1 MQRWY
6 DSRTPEQ
13 RARVV
18 FYTMLGSH
26 NQNDRSFVSDG
37 EDAIILSH
45 WPAVIPYLDL
55 ISIIGQSRWIDDPKE
70 LDAFLPQHS
79 DVVVRLAHWFKVIF

>member
-1 MQRWY
+1 
-6 DSRTPEQ
+6 
-13 RARVV
+13 
-18 FYTMLGSH
+18 MLGSH